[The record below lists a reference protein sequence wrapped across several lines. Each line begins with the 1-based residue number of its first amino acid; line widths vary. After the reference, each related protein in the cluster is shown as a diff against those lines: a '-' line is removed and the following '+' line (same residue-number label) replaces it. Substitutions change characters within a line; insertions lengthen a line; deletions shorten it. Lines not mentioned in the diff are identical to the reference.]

1 MAKTV
6 ADLEQEIKGRRDILS
21 SAAAQFLSKT
31 VKSSLEREIESDRK
45 RIAEILANQVKLG
58 DGTFAKEGQTI
69 FGYRLPQIGPDG
81 SVVSY
86 ALYARTV
93 QACKKD
99 MAGIGYVSFQKAEKK
114 FQRLTWY
121 EASRFFVDR
130 DDAKLAIVEKL
141 EKAREEA
148 QRVLAQSDELLS
160 FVDAHDPT
168 IVDLADEEEFS
179 DSLATV

>member
-6 ADLEQEIKGRRDILS
+6 AELEQEIKGRQDILS
-21 SAAAQFLSKT
+21 SVAAQFLSKT

-45 RIAEILANQVKLG
+45 RIAEILANQVMLG
-58 DGTFAKEGQTI
+58 DGWYAQEGQTV

-99 MAGIGYVSFQKAEKK
+99 MAGFGYISFQKAEKK

-121 EASRFFVDR
+121 EASRFFVER
-130 DDAKLAIVEKL
+130 DDAKLAIVEEL
-141 EKAREEA
+141 EKLRNAA

-160 FVDAHDPT
+160 FVGVHEPQ
-168 IVDLADEEEFS
+168 IIDLADDEEFS
-179 DSLATV
+179 EPTGAK